1 MARYEVYITQM
12 VANTGPVDNRLRGF
26 DSPLSVAG
34 SVRRNR
40 NLDSKSIASVET
52 GQQGKTASAH
62 IGRTKGWPLRPDR
75 TQFLS
80 TPGGDNVDAG

>member
-1 MARYEVYITQM
+1 MARYEVYTTQM
-12 VANTGPVDNRLRGF
+12 VANTGPVDNRLCGF

-52 GQQGKTASAH
+52 GQRGKTASAH
-62 IGRTKGWPLRPDR
+62 SGRTKGWPLRLDR

-80 TPGGDNVDAG
+80 PSGGEIADAG